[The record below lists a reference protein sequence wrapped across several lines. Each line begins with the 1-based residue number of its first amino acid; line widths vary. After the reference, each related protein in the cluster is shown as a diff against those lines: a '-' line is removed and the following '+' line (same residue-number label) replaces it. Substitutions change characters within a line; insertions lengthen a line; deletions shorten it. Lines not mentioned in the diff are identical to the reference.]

1 MNKKEFISRYGEEGY
16 KKYLMKCSAS
26 KKRKKSGLEPIKK
39 PINDITVKVCSEI
52 DVDMNVMDRLEEQ
65 ERIAAKLQR
74 RLIGW
79 WSHETNKR
87 FIIVCDYSNANLSNN
102 TICYKVD
109 LTQLNLSQEEIDRFT
124 EGVKTKVREFL
135 DSYGK
140 DI

>member
-52 DVDMNVMDRLEEQ
+52 DVDMNIMDRLEEQ
-65 ERIAAKLQR
+65 ERIVAKLQR
-74 RLIGW
+74 HLISW
-79 WSHETNKR
+79 WKSLTPNR
-87 FIIVCDYSNANLSNN
+87 FILVCDYSNANLSNN
-102 TICYKVD
+102 TICYRVD

-124 EGVKTKVREFL
+124 EGVKTKVKEFL
-135 DSYGK
+135 DNYER
-140 DI
+140 DL

>member
-1 MNKKEFISRYGEEGY
+1 MNKGLYIARYGEEAY
-16 KKYLMKCSAS
+16 KLYLQNR
-26 KKRKKSGLEPIKK
+26 KRKRGGLPPIKKNK

-52 DVDMNVMDRLEEQ
+52 DVDMNIMDRLEEQ

-79 WSHETNKR
+79 WKSQTDKR
-87 FIIVCDYSNANLSNN
+87 FIIVCDYSNANLSSN

-135 DSYGK
+135 DDYER
-140 DI
+140 DL